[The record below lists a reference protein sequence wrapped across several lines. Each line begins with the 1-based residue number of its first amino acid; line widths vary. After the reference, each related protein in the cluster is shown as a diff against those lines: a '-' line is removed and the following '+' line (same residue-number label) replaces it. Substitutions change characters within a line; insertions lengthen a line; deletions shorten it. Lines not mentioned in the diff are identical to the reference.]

1 MKITMGIKSKK
12 RKLLKYFIFILFA
25 SGLIHLSIEPLYT
38 PTAIPV
44 GNTMFHFPAIIA
56 HKAIVS
62 GNFPGNSFESVQ
74 DALNSSVDGI
84 EVDVRT
90 SRDGVLFLY
99 HGNQLEEYTN
109 GSGIPEHHYW
119 SELSKLVFKGTE
131 QSHLMT
137 LDAFFS
143 IVGTQKVIFLDIKS
157 NNIFDKILVKN
168 VIHIIQKHHLQE
180 NVFVESFN
188 PIFLSLMRLA
198 SREIMIM
205 YDFVDQSNA
214 IGEES
219 QSQFNQIPWIL
230 KQHWIQKQIRR
241 IVRPDV
247 LGPRFN
253 LNKHVLKQLIKNKY
267 PVITWTVDNPAVALN
282 LYNLGVHGIQ
292 TNTPLT
298 IQNTIPQKFKT
309 SYDAGGTKVILG
321 EIIHIHTIN
330 DVLNA
335 LDRAQKEGKK
345 ITIAGRKHSSGGQTL
360 LDNSIQLDMLPFNKV
375 TYNHDSKTVVIQAGA
390 TWKKVQDIL
399 TKYNRSIK
407 VMQSDN
413 IFTVGGSISVNVH
426 GWQVSSP
433 PIAST
438 VIAMTVI
445 TPDGILKKISKDSE
459 PQLFSAI
466 IGGYGM
472 FAIIMDVELETVE
485 NYPVTFH
492 SHFTSSEKL
501 ESSFKTFV
509 TNNPKSQLAYARLS
523 VDHEKL
529 FDEAGLFWYETY
541 GNLHQQTSIVPEK
554 LVAIKRSIFRISE
567 YHNIGK
573 KLRWEAEKL
582 YAKNM
587 TNHEPI
593 TRNNAMNTDIHILWP
608 LYGKNKDILHEYF
621 IPKEHLFDFITQ
633 LRENIIKYEVNI
645 LNVTIREVQSDS
657 ISLLPYAQQD
667 VFGLVCLFSQSVTNS
682 AEETMRKFTHD
693 TISKA
698 INLNGTFY
706 LPYRV
711 FFDKTQLVKAYP
723 NIKNWRELKKK
734 YDPKV
739 MLDSQ
744 FFEYIQNLMKEN

>member
-1 MKITMGIKSKK
+1 MKITMGIKIKK
-12 RKLLKYFIFILFA
+12 RKFIKYFIFILLA
-25 SGLIHLSIEPLYT
+25 GGLIHLSIEPLYT

-44 GNTMFHFPAIIA
+44 GTNMFHFPAIIA
-56 HKAIVS
+56 HKALVS
-62 GNFPGNSFESVQ
+62 GDFPGNSFESVQ
-74 DALNSSVDGI
+74 EALNSSVDGI

-109 GSGIPEHHYW
+109 GFGIPEHHDW
-119 SELSKLVFKGTE
+119 SELSKLVYKGTE
-131 QSHLMT
+131 QSRLMT

-157 NNIFDKILVKN
+157 NNIWDKILAKKI
-168 VIHIIQKHHLQE
+168 IHLIQKYHLHE
-180 NVFVESFN
+180 NVFIESFN
-188 PIFLSLMRLA
+188 PIFLSLIRLA

-241 IVRPDV
+241 IVRPDA

-253 LNKHVLKQLIKNKY
+253 LNKRVLKQLIKNKY
-267 PVITWTVDNPAVALN
+267 PVIVWTVDKQSVASS
-282 LYNLGVHGIQ
+282 LYNLGVNGIQ
-292 TNTPLT
+292 TNTPLI
-298 IQNTIPQKFKT
+298 IQDTIPQKFKT
-309 SYDAGGTKVILG
+309 SYDAGGTKVVLG
-321 EIIHIHTIN
+321 EIIHIHTIS

-335 LDRAQKEGKK
+335 LNRAQKEGKK
-345 ITIAGRKHSSGGQTL
+345 ITIAGRKHSMGGQTL
-360 LDNSIQLDMLPFNKV
+360 LHNALQLDMLPFNKV
-375 TYNHDSKTVVIQAGA
+375 TYNTDSKTVVIQSGA

-445 TPDGILKKISKDSE
+445 TADGILKKISKDSE
-459 PQLFSAI
+459 PELFSAI

-472 FAIIMDVELETVE
+472 FAVIMDVELETTE
-485 NYPVTFH
+485 NYPVIFH
-492 SHFTSSEKL
+492 SHFTSAANL
-501 ESSFKTFV
+501 ESSFKTFI
-509 TNNPKSQLAYARLS
+509 TNNPKAQLAYARLS
-523 VDHEKL
+523 VDHKRL

-541 GNLHQQTSIVPEK
+541 DTLHQQTAIVPEK

-587 TNHEPI
+587 TNHKPI

-621 IPKEHLFDFITQ
+621 IPKEHLFDFISQ
-633 LRENIIKYEVNI
+633 LRENIIKHGVNI

-667 VFGLVCLFSQSVTNS
+667 VFGLVCLFSQSVDNS

-698 INLNGTFY
+698 INLKGTFY
-706 LPYRV
+706 LPYRT
-711 FFDKTQLVKAYP
+711 FFDQSQLVKAYP
-723 NIKNWRELKKK
+723 NIVNWRELKKK

-739 MLDSQ
+739 ILDSQ
-744 FFEYIQNLMKEN
+744 FFEYIQNPIQEN

>member
-1 MKITMGIKSKK
+1 
-12 RKLLKYFIFILFA
+12 
-25 SGLIHLSIEPLYT
+25 
-38 PTAIPV
+38 
-44 GNTMFHFPAIIA
+44 
-56 HKAIVS
+56 
-62 GNFPGNSFESVQ
+62 
-74 DALNSSVDGI
+74 
-84 EVDVRT
+84 
-90 SRDGVLFLY
+90 
-99 HGNQLEEYTN
+99 
-109 GSGIPEHHYW
+109 
-119 SELSKLVFKGTE
+119 
-131 QSHLMT
+131 
-137 LDAFFS
+137 
-143 IVGTQKVIFLDIKS
+143 VGTQKVIFLDIKS
-157 NNIFDKILVKN
+157 NDIFDKILVKN

-230 KQHWIQKQIRR
+230 KHHWIQKQIRR

-267 PVITWTVDNPAVALN
+267 PVITWTVDNPTVALN
-282 LYNLGVHGIQ
+282 LYNVH
-292 TNTPLT
+292 T
-298 IQNTIPQKFKT
+298 
-309 SYDAGGTKVILG
+309 V
-321 EIIHIHTIN
+321 N

-360 LDNSIQLDMLPFNKV
+360 LENSIQLDMLPFNKV
-375 TYNHDSKTVVIQAGA
+375 IYNNDSKTVIIQAGA

-472 FAIIMDVELETVE
+472 FAIIMDVELETTE

-509 TNNPKSQLAYARLS
+509 TNNPKAQLAYARLS

-541 GNLHQQTSIVPEK
+541 DNLHQQTSIVPEK

-587 TNHEPI
+587 INHEPI

-633 LRENIIKYEVNI
+633 LRENIIKYDVNI

-682 AEETMRKFTHD
+682 AEESMRKFTHD

-723 NIKNWRELKKK
+723 NIENWRELKKK

-744 FFEYIQNLMKEN
+744 FFEYIQNLMREN

>member
-44 GNTMFHFPAIIA
+44 GATMFHFPAIIA

-90 SRDGVLFLY
+90 SRDGVLFSY

-109 GSGIPEHHYW
+109 GSGVPEHHDW

-157 NNIFDKILVKN
+157 NDIFDKILVKN

-230 KQHWIQKQIRR
+230 KQHWVQKQIRR

-345 ITIAGRKHSSGGQTL
+345 LRSPGVNTRVADKH
-360 LDNSIQLDMLPFNKV
+360 F
-375 TYNHDSKTVVIQAGA
+375 
-390 TWKKVQDIL
+390 
-399 TKYNRSIK
+399 
-407 VMQSDN
+407 
-413 IFTVGGSISVNVH
+413 
-426 GWQVSSP
+426 
-433 PIAST
+433 
-438 VIAMTVI
+438 
-445 TPDGILKKISKDSE
+445 
-459 PQLFSAI
+459 
-466 IGGYGM
+466 
-472 FAIIMDVELETVE
+472 
-485 NYPVTFH
+485 
-492 SHFTSSEKL
+492 
-501 ESSFKTFV
+501 
-509 TNNPKSQLAYARLS
+509 
-523 VDHEKL
+523 
-529 FDEAGLFWYETY
+529 
-541 GNLHQQTSIVPEK
+541 
-554 LVAIKRSIFRISE
+554 
-567 YHNIGK
+567 
-573 KLRWEAEKL
+573 
-582 YAKNM
+582 
-587 TNHEPI
+587 
-593 TRNNAMNTDIHILWP
+593 
-608 LYGKNKDILHEYF
+608 
-621 IPKEHLFDFITQ
+621 
-633 LRENIIKYEVNI
+633 
-645 LNVTIREVQSDS
+645 
-657 ISLLPYAQQD
+657 
-667 VFGLVCLFSQSVTNS
+667 
-682 AEETMRKFTHD
+682 
-693 TISKA
+693 
-698 INLNGTFY
+698 
-706 LPYRV
+706 
-711 FFDKTQLVKAYP
+711 
-723 NIKNWRELKKK
+723 
-734 YDPKV
+734 
-739 MLDSQ
+739 
-744 FFEYIQNLMKEN
+744 